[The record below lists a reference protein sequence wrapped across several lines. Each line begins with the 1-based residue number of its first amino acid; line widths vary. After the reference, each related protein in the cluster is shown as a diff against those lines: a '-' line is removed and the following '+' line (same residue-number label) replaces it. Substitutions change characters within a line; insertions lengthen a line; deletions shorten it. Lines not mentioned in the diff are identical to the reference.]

1 MGYNGPGSAAPP
13 SVGGGMP
20 PYATATPPIPGGGGQ
35 LPSTKPPEVNML
47 TWNESLKYVTVR
59 FSYVLIL
66 KQDKSIIYHI

>member
-35 LPSTKPPEVNML
+35 LPSTKPPEVN
-47 TWNESLKYVTVR
+47 KYADMEQKFEICDSEIFICFNFKTR
-59 FSYVLIL
+59 
-66 KQDKSIIYHI
+66 